1 MDTDTYDFIVVGG
14 GSAGC
19 IAAARLAECGS
30 YRVLLLEVGDGA
42 DLNPETLSAEGFK
55 DAFANDRVMWD
66 RMSERQ
72 KDCAKR
78 SLYVGSGTGMG
89 GSGAVNGMVY
99 TRGDRQDFE
108 QWPEGWR
115 WQDVE
120 PAFRAVEARLKPK
133 PRPGSRFTD
142 IFIRAAEKLGFQR
155 KDGLNDGDLN
165 GAIGYNDMNYEGA
178 FRRHSYAA
186 FIRNADLNNLTVL
199 TRARCHKIIFEN
211 KRAVGVQ
218 FQRDDRAGIVR
229 ANKEIILCAGALET
243 PKLLMLS
250 GVGPHW
256 QLQRHNIPVVQRLDG
271 VGQNLQDHPNV
282 CLFYRAKNTID
293 FGHPQLYGFHHMS
306 PASHLPKAHPDTC
319 FVLFSAP
326 AVLKQS
332 MKRMLPLMMLPGLLY
347 RQRWLRVGIRT
358 VLEWAFRLPPLQ
370 HYVDRIFGIVV
381 ILGKPLSR
389 GSVMLASNKP
399 EDQAVIDIAYYRH
412 PADMET
418 LLAGVEMAKTIANQS
433 EMVQWGSQ
441 GMVKATK
448 TSNPNQVSQW
458 IKGATMTTFHFC
470 GTCSMGEDSDS
481 PVDTQLRVKGVAGLR
496 VADASVM
503 PVIPV
508 SALNAPSMMI
518 GWRVADFILN
528 DSITPGSTKQGVKQK
543 SKQKSKKPN
552 ASSEA
557 SSEAS
562 SNKGS
567 APVTAQG

>member
-1 MDTDTYDFIVVGG
+1 METDAYDFIVVGG

-19 IAAARLAECGS
+19 IAAARLAESGS
-30 YRVLLLEVGDGA
+30 HRVLLLEAGAEA
-42 DLNPETLSAEGFK
+42 DLNPETLSADGFK

-66 RMSERQ
+66 RMSQRQ
-72 KDCAKR
+72 PDCGNR
-78 SLYVGSGTGMG
+78 SLYVGTGTGMG

-108 QWPEGWR
+108 QWPQGWH
-115 WQDVE
+115 WPDVE
-120 PAFRAVEARLKPK
+120 PAFREVEARLKPK
-133 PRPGSRFTD
+133 PRAGSRFTD
-142 IFIRAAEKLGFQR
+142 LFIQAAEKLGFQR

-165 GAIGYNDMNYEGA
+165 ATIGYNDMNYEGA

-186 FIRNADLNNLTVL
+186 FLRDSKLENLTIL
-199 TRARCHKIIFEN
+199 TRACCHKILFED

-218 FQRDDRAGIVR
+218 YQRDGRVGIVR
-229 ANKEIILCAGALET
+229 AKQEIILCAGALET

-250 GVGPHW
+250 GIGPHW
-256 QLQRHNIPVVQRLDG
+256 QLQQHNIPVVQQLDG

-282 CLFYRAKNTID
+282 CLFYRAKHNID
-293 FGHPQLYGFHHMS
+293 FGYPQLYGFHHVS
-306 PASHLPKAHPDTC
+306 PASHLPKQHPDTC

-326 AVLKQS
+326 SALKQS

-347 RQRWLRVGIRT
+347 RQRWLRAAIRW
-358 VLEWAFRLPPLQ
+358 LIEWAFMLPPLQ
-370 HYVDRIFGIVV
+370 HYVDRIYGIVV

-389 GSVMLASNKP
+389 GSVQLASADPK
-399 EDQAVIDIAYYRH
+399 EQAIIDPAYYHH

-418 LLAGVEMAKTIANQS
+418 LLSGVEMAKTIASQT
-433 EMVQWGSQ
+433 EMVQWGNQ
-441 GMVKATK
+441 GMVQATK
-448 TSNPNQVSQW
+448 TDNPKQVAEW

-481 PVDTQLRVKGVAGLR
+481 PVDTQLRVKGIEGLR

-518 GWRVADFILN
+518 GWRVVDFIFN
-528 DSITPGSTKQGVKQK
+528 DASSQEKAKRK
-543 SKQKSKKPN
+543 SKQKNKKQT
-552 ASSEA
+552 SSH
-557 SSEAS
+557 EAS

-567 APVTAQG
+567 KSVSAEG

>member
-1 MDTDTYDFIVVGG
+1 MNTDAYDFIVVGG

-19 IAAARLAECGS
+19 IAAARLAECGR

-42 DLNPETLSAEGFK
+42 DLNPETLSADGFK

-72 KDCAKR
+72 KDCANR
-78 SLYVGSGTGMG
+78 ALYVGSGTGMG

-99 TRGDRQDFE
+99 TRGDRQDFA
-108 QWPEGWR
+108 QWPAGWH

-120 PAFRAVEARLKPK
+120 PAFQAVEARLRPK

-155 KDGLNDGDLN
+155 KDGMNDGDLN
-165 GAIGYNDMNYEGA
+165 GTIGYNDMNYDGA

-186 FIRNADLNNLTVL
+186 FIRNANLKNLTVL

-218 FQRDDRAGIVR
+218 YQRDDRTGIVR
-229 ANKEIILCAGALET
+229 ADKEIILSAGALET

-256 QLQRHNIPVVQRLDG
+256 QLQRHGIPVVQRLDG

-282 CLFYRAKNTID
+282 CLFYRAKHNID

-306 PASHLPKAHPDTC
+306 PASHLPKGHPDTC

-326 AVLKQS
+326 AVLKHS

-347 RQRWLRVGIRT
+347 RQRWLRVAIRT
-358 VLEWAFRLPPLQ
+358 LLEWAFRLPPLQ
-370 HYVDRIFGIVV
+370 NYVDRIFGIVV

-389 GSVMLASNKP
+389 GSVMLASCKP
-399 EDQAVIDIAYYRH
+399 EDQAVIDIGYYRH

-418 LLAGVEMAKTIANQS
+418 LLAGVEMAKTIADQS
-433 EMVQWGSQ
+433 EMVQWGNQ

-448 TSNPNQVSQW
+448 TNNPQQVVEW

-470 GTCSMGEDSDS
+470 GSCSMGEDSDS
-481 PVDTQLRVKGVAGLR
+481 PVDTELRVKGVAGLR

-528 DSITPGSTKQGVKQK
+528 DSLSKENTQQQSKQQA
-543 SKQKSKKPN
+543 KQKSKKPT
-552 ASSEA
+552 SSHEA
-557 SSEAS
+557 SST
-562 SNKGS
+562 KGS
-567 APVTAQG
+567 TPVTAQG